1 MENRNLAL
9 QPQEWKPSVTGK
21 FEKALQGCKIRQE
34 SHERVKECLRMCML
48 KVGLRAA
55 NMPTDEE
62 KAVLINH
69 LTSNYSNHTLNEIF
83 LAFDMAVLGNIDVD
97 PQHYENFS
105 CLYFSQIMNAYRSWA
120 KERYKELPKEKPK
133 ELPASTE
140 PATDDD
146 WIEVGRSTWNITRN
160 VLLIPAR
167 IYKLLKLNPNL
178 DEQEQIKKEADLRI
192 NNMLY
197 VDKDYFFDD
206 EEKDKFYNRLL
217 RQIAVKNYF
226 ENK

>member
-1 MENRNLAL
+1 MEKKNLAL
-9 QPQEWKPSVTGK
+9 LPQEWKPSETGK

-62 KAVLINH
+62 KVVLINH

-83 LAFDMAVLGNIDVD
+83 LAFDMAVLGKLEVD

-133 ELPASTE
+133 ELPDPAE
-140 PATDDD
+140 PVTDEE
-146 WIEVGRSTWNITRN
+146 WIEIGRSTWNMTKN
-160 VLLIPAR
+160 VLLIPAKLYR
-167 IYKLLKLNPNL
+167 ILKLNPTL
-178 DEQEQIKKEADLRI
+178 DDQEQIKKEAKMRI
-192 NNMLY
+192 DNLLY
-197 VDKDYFFDD
+197 VDRDYFLND
-206 EEKDKFYNRLL
+206 EDKTNFYNKLL

-226 ENK
+226 ETK